1 MEMLKTTGGFFEWG
15 KLHYFAGYPT
25 SLVGYALVL
34 SIYVR
39 YISRCNFNRL
49 QKNTIHPAACIINEN
64 LLSGAGM
71 QTV

>member
-1 MEMLKTTGGFFEWG
+1 MDQKWAKGWHKSYHEMFRVSQLRCVLNGHVSIIMEMLKTTSGFFEWG

-39 YISRCNFNRL
+39 
-49 QKNTIHPAACIINEN
+49 
-64 LLSGAGM
+64 
-71 QTV
+71 